1 MSTLTASQLQ
11 QQYIAYFGRPG
22 DPAGI
27 NFWLSSGITE
37 REFADNIYAQDEYKT
52 STVGTK
58 STEEQV
64 NQLYK
69 NLFGRSADAEGL
81 LYWTGQIENG
91 TLSLSNIALDL
102 IYSANNPSSG
112 NTDQGALDAAALSNK
127 LAAATAFTAD
137 LEASTDAILAYQPAS
152 TSPWD
157 SGSAFESAQSF
168 LTGITSVAA
177 TDAGI
182 DTAVSALIAAKPAIA
197 AENKILTDSLD
208 IISTGDGDDTISGS
222 KGTIDSDTIDGGA
235 GTDTLSVTLTNADDN
250 NSVFTSSNVENLKFR
265 VATGNVTLDLGDVTG
280 VESIT
285 ADRLAGNLTLN
296 DVQEISSL
304 TIDRNTGNDDVTVD
318 WNATV
323 DSGTTDAITI
333 NVINSSD
340 AGTINVDNIETVNLV
355 SSDSP
360 SDDTNEIRIDAA
372 GSGDA
377 TEVLNISGAGDT
389 TVVATDALT
398 INNSASGDVTLTPTA
413 ATTINHTGT
422 GTLTTTTGVADVTVT
437 ASGTGAL
444 DFTDSVA
451 GETTVTGGS
460 GDDEFN
466 FGANLEEDDVIVGG
480 TGTDTLV
487 VTGDATPFGGPGE
500 GDIAVSG
507 VETLEINSEDDD
519 NALDFDVF
527 ANPAE
532 ITTVI
537 VNSTDEGDE
546 VTLNDTQASTFTI
559 NNGSDNTAEDIAS
572 VVIDLKDATGTTDA
586 ITINLNNTQT
596 GDAGEQ
602 DDFAITTGITA
613 NDIETINLNTS
624 FVSDESTA
632 EVVTLAALTTDDATT
647 LNISGTADLTI
658 TAALDTDIETI
669 TSTSTGD
676 TTLTLSGGDV
686 AYTGGSGVD
695 TLNFGTSLTAADTV
709 DGGDGTDV
717 VNATFNSGTVTP
729 ANFSNVE
736 TFNATFSGGALNASG
751 LTSIST
757 INIVDTTTGAV
768 LSGLANTTTTI
779 TQQGS
784 DIAAAKAL
792 NLLYASGADA
802 TVTYNNAD
810 ATENVLNSATS
821 TTNIKNLTVAA
832 GDGEDDDRTVSLGSL
847 NGGTSLDSL
856 TLTTG
861 DDIGDTL
868 TTGNITAANLETLT
882 ITADE
887 ADITVG
893 TFASAGELKTLTI
906 GNLDSASDG
915 NITIGAIG
923 AGSAADEMTSFTVA
937 TSGSSTEGTTVL
949 DMDNIDAEGATFTT
963 FSVDLNGTYGASDIG
978 IITADVIGDI
988 SLVTGE
994 DGTSLAVDQ
1003 FLVGVGEDTSSVG
1016 NVTINS
1022 GAAFDGL
1029 AGFITTGTDGT
1040 VGNIS
1045 ITSEGVTTIAD
1056 GANEEA
1062 ITDAVTVGDITLNVT
1077 DDAGS
1082 ITLGDFAD
1090 ATTIGNVS
1098 FTGTGSI
1105 AWDGAPVATTIG
1117 NISGSVADGETV
1129 DLTAANGGGAAQTL
1143 GTTDGVMGTTTV
1155 TGDGTFNMD
1164 VGAVAT
1170 LGNIDLSGMSD
1181 DATTEIALDNA
1192 TAVGVIYTGSEGGDT
1207 FTGTGG
1213 GDTINPGLGID
1224 TVTGGD
1230 GADNITITE
1239 ATASV
1244 DTIVLTDNDS
1254 ADTITGFTATDVL
1267 AFSLAAYDSESGGN
1281 DLIDLDNDD
1290 LTAGVAIDVHSIS
1303 DNDTDA
1309 AGAIDADDNIIFF
1322 TNTDQNA
1329 YADFTYSFALDAN
1342 AADDSD
1348 GVIAVFYDADG
1359 GFANIGVL
1367 TDASSDAD
1375 ATFNSG
1381 EAVFTSY
1388 AQASMTSTVY
1398 ATLDA
1403 SNLSIVA

>member
-27 NFWLSSGITE
+27 KYWLSSGITE
-37 REFADNIYAQDEYKT
+37 REFADKIYAQDEYKT

-64 NQLYK
+64 NQLYQ
-69 NLFGRSADAEGL
+69 NLFGRTADAEGL
-81 LYWTGQIENG
+81 LYWTAQIENG

-102 IYSANNPSSG
+102 IHAANNPTSS
-112 NTDQGALDAAALSNK
+112 NTEQGALDAAALTNK
-127 LAAATAFTAD
+127 VDAAVAFTAD
-137 LEASTDAILAYQPAS
+137 IEASTEAILSYQPAS

-168 LTGITSVAA
+168 LASITTDAA
-177 TDAGI
+177 TDTVI
-182 DTAVSALIAAKPAIA
+182 DTAVSALIAAKPSVA
-197 AENKILTDSLD
+197 AQNKILTDSLD
-208 IISTGDGDDTISGS
+208 IITTGDGDDTISGS
-222 KGTIDSDTIDGGA
+222 KGTLDSDTIDGGA
-235 GTDTLSVTLTNADDN
+235 GTDTLAVTLTNADDN

-265 VATGNVTLDLGDVTG
+265 VADGNVTLDLGDVTG

-285 ADRLAGNLTLN
+285 ADRLAGNLILN
-296 DVQEISSL
+296 DLQEISSL

-323 DSGTTDAITI
+323 DAGTTDTITI
-333 NVINSSD
+333 NLSNSSD
-340 AGTINVDNIETVNLV
+340 AGTITVDNIETVNLV
-355 SSDSP
+355 STDSP

-372 GSGDA
+372 GSGSA

-389 TVVATDALT
+389 TLVATDSLT

-451 GETTVTGGS
+451 GETTVTGSS

-466 FGANLEEDDVIVGG
+466 FGANLEEDDTIVGG

-487 VTGDATPFGGPGE
+487 VTGAAAPFGGPGE

-507 VETLEINSEDDD
+507 VETLEINSATAAD
-519 NALDFDVF
+519 ALDFDVF

-537 VNSTDEGDE
+537 VNSTDEPDV

-559 NNGSDNTAEDIAS
+559 NNGSDATAEDIAS
-572 VVIDLKDATGTTDA
+572 VVIDLKDATGTTDE

-624 FVSDESTA
+624 FVSDEGTA
-632 EVVTLAALTTDDATT
+632 EVITLAALTSDDISA

-658 TAALDTDIETI
+658 TAALDTSVETI

-695 TLNFGTSLTAADTV
+695 TLNFGTSLTSADSF

-729 ANFSNVE
+729 ANFTSVE
-736 TFNATFSGGALNASG
+736 TFNAEFTGGALNASG
-751 LTSIST
+751 LTDIST
-757 INIVDTTTGAV
+757 INIVSTTTGVV
-768 LSGLANTTTTI
+768 LSGLANTITTI
-779 TQQGS
+779 NQQGS
-784 DIAAAKAL
+784 ANAAL
-792 NLLYASGADA
+792 NLLYATGSDA
-802 TVTYNNAD
+802 TVTYNNED
-810 ATENVLNSATS
+810 ASGNVANSATS
-821 TTNIKNLTVAA
+821 TTNVKNLTVAA
-832 GDGEDDDRTVSLGSL
+832 GDTGNDARTFALGSL
-847 NGGTSLDSL
+847 NGGSVLNSL

-861 DDIGDTL
+861 ENAAETL
-868 TTGNITAANLETLT
+868 NTGNISGANLETIT

-887 ADITVG
+887 ADLTVG

-923 AGSAADEMTSFTVA
+923 ATSAADEITSFTVA
-937 TSGSSTEGTTVL
+937 TSGSSTGGTTVL
-949 DMDNIDAEGATFTT
+949 DMDDIDAEGATFTT
-963 FSVDLNGTYGASDIG
+963 FSVDLNGTYGDSDIDT
-978 IITADVIGDI
+978 ITADVVGDI

-994 DGTSLAVDQ
+994 DGTSLAVEK
-1003 FLVGVGEDTSSVG
+1003 FVVGVGEDTSSVG

-1022 GAAFDGL
+1022 GADFDGL
-1029 AGFITTGTDGT
+1029 TGFITTGADGT

-1045 ITSEGVTTIAD
+1045 ITSEGATTIAD
-1056 GANEEA
+1056 ADNEEA

-1105 AWDGAPVATTIG
+1105 DWDGAPVATTIG
-1117 NISGSVADGETV
+1117 NISGSVAEGETV
-1129 DLTAANGGGAAQTL
+1129 HLSTNEGGGAAQTL

-1181 DATTEIALDNA
+1181 DASTTIALDNA
-1192 TAVGVIYTGSEGGDT
+1192 TAVGVIYTGSEGSDT

-1224 TVTGGD
+1224 IITGGD

-1239 ATASV
+1239 ATQSA
-1244 DTIVLTDNDS
+1244 DTIILTDNDS
-1254 ADTITGFTATDVL
+1254 ADTITGFTVSDIIAFDV
-1267 AFSLAAYDSESGGN
+1267 SEYAAE
-1281 DLIDLDNDD
+1281 
-1290 LTAGVAIDVHSIS
+1290 TAGVLNDSAGVAAHADAIDVHLIS
-1303 DNDTDA
+1303 DGDTDA
-1309 AGAIDADDNIIFF
+1309 AGAVDATANVIFF
-1322 TNTDQNA
+1322 TDTDINSFD
-1329 YADFTYSFALDAN
+1329 DFTFSIELDADAGN
-1342 AADDSD
+1342 AAED
-1348 GVIAVFYDADG
+1348 GIIAVFYDADG
-1359 GFANIGVL
+1359 AFANVGVL
-1367 TDASSDAD
+1367 TDTTYVSGAGAD
-1375 ATFNSG
+1375 ATINN
-1381 EAVFTSY
+1381 AQATFTSY
-1388 AQASMTSTVY
+1388 AQATMTSTVY
-1398 ATLDA
+1398 GNLAAANLDLIA
-1403 SNLSIVA
+1403 